1 MKTKDLIHVKMD
13 CRDDVF
19 FLLHENS
26 ESLLDNTDL
35 AMSQYLGALTNHV
48 EVLVQA
54 IPKYLLEFRELAQF
68 RYDRLEYID
77 RAIAVDN
84 IAHLSFKV

>member
-19 FLLHENS
+19 FLLHENC

-35 AMSQYLGALTNHV
+35 AMSKYLGALANYA
-48 EVLVQA
+48 EVLIQA
-54 IPKYLLEFRELAQF
+54 IPKYLLEFGQLA
-68 RYDRLEYID
+68 
-77 RAIAVDN
+77 
-84 IAHLSFKV
+84 